1 MICFNALGVKR
12 RALTRAGRLYRFRRD
27 LAGPRWGVG
36 VGFKRP
42 FTSMPTP
49 DETSQGA
56 LERLDE
62 RLDAFEAA
70 REVKPFVLGMGKS
83 ASEGYR
89 LLGQMLGG
97 VLGGIGLG
105 WLLDRFAHTGPW
117 GVIGGLLIGAGLSIY
132 ATVRTASRISAR
144 AEARLAP
151 GVPSA
156 EEEDDA

>member
-1 MICFNALGVKR
+1 
-12 RALTRAGRLYRFRRD
+12 
-27 LAGPRWGVG
+27 
-36 VGFKRP
+36 
-42 FTSMPTP
+42 MPKP
-49 DETSQGA
+49 DDSSQGA

-70 REVKPFVLGMGKS
+70 RKAKPFALGVGNS

-144 AEARLAP
+144 AAANPAP
-151 GVPSA
+151 GAPGA
-156 EEEDDA
+156 DDEDDE